1 MGAVEKTFFDGLISP
16 TPDRNANRVR
26 AYRAPNGEVTIHFRN
41 LKIVLHTPQEINEW
55 REGFKEA
62 LINLRAGNYFP
73 NDI

>member
-1 MGAVEKTFFDGLISP
+1 MGAVDKTYFDGLIPSAS
-16 TPDRNANRVR
+16 DRNANRLRV
-26 AYRAPNGEVTIHFRN
+26 YQAPNGEITIHFRN

-62 LINLRAGNYFP
+62 LINLKAGNYFP